1 MNDYFWQI
9 MVTKQTHPLSAMLL
23 QCCEYEERGRVP
35 QHTLNDFLKSNN
47 IHPLELTSS
56 DPDIQPYK
64 TK

>member
-1 MNDYFWQI
+1 MIILANNGYK
-9 MVTKQTHPLSAMLL
+9 TTHPFECDAFTMLGYEGEL
-23 QCCEYEERGRVP
+23 EYNN
-35 QHTLNDFLKSNN
+35 TLKRFLKSNN